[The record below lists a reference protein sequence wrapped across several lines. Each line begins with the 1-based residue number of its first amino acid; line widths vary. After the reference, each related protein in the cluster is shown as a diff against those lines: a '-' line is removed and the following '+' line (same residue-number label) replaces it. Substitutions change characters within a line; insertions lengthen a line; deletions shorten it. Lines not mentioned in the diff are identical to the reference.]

1 MAVGDTRALRRVVL
15 LWSGLGLLLLVAFGG
30 TFAAVQRAY
39 YSPSGFVEAFAR
51 SVAAHD
57 VSSALAMP
65 GAAPT
70 KAALAAAK
78 LPTGASRELLRSDVL
93 PAIRDVSVVSDTAG
107 SDGVHSVVVHA
118 TADGAPVTATLRVR
132 QSGSVLG
139 VFPLWSFAS
148 TPLGVSRITV
158 AHATNFTIGTHTV
171 SPRAASPDQPAG
183 AFSVSADYLVL
194 PLAPLDLEHDS
205 RFVSSGRVVTE
216 PSPGEVTETTVNAQ
230 PTAAFTKAV
239 QKEVNGFLDECAK
252 QRVLQPAGCPF
263 GAVIDDRVQGD
274 PTWSMVTYPAVHL
287 TAGDTGWTAS
297 RTVGVA
303 HLKATVQS
311 LFDGSVST
319 RSEDEPFSMS
329 LSSVVIR
336 ADGSLSI
343 VVAQDP

>member
-15 LWSGLGLLLLVAFGG
+15 LWSGVGVLLVLAFVA
-30 TFAAVQRAY
+30 TFGAVQRAY

-51 SVAAHD
+51 SVASHD
-57 VSSALAMP
+57 VASALGMP

-93 PAIRDVSVVSDTAG
+93 PTITDVSVVSDTEG
-107 SDGVHSVVVHA
+107 RDGVHAVVVHA
-118 TADGAPVTATLRVR
+118 TADGIPVSATLHVR
-132 QSGSVLG
+132 QTGSVLG

-148 TPLGVSRITV
+148 TPLGVSRVTV
-158 AHATNFTIGTHTV
+158 AHAKDFAVGGHTV

-183 AFSVSADYLVL
+183 AFNVSADYLVL
-194 PLAPLDLEHDS
+194 PLAPLELEHES
-205 RFVSSGRVVTE
+205 RYVASGRVFTT
-216 PSPGEVTETTVNAQ
+216 PTPGEVTETTVDGK

-239 QKEVNGFLDECAK
+239 QREVNGFLDDCAK

-274 PTWSMVTYPAVHL
+274 PTWSMVTYPVVRL
-287 TAGDTGWTAS
+287 TPGDTGWTAS
-297 RTVGVA
+297 PSVGVA

-311 LFDGSVST
+311 LFDGTVTT

-329 LSSVVIR
+329 LSSVVVR
-336 ADGSLSI
+336 SDGSLSI
-343 VVAQDP
+343 VVAQEQ